1 MVTRS
6 FKIVGRVQGVGFR
19 YRTWEKAQELGLH
32 GYVQN
37 NYDGS
42 VSCLIQG
49 EEPIIEMMEE
59 WLTQGPSYA
68 YVEELIPL
76 EVKETDQYEQF
87 TIRR

>member
-19 YRTWEKAQELGLH
+19 YRTWEKAQDLGLT

-42 VSCLIQG
+42 VTCLIQG
-49 EEPIIEMMEE
+49 EEPVVNMMEE

-68 YVEELIPL
+68 FVEELIPL
-76 EVKETDQYEQF
+76 EIKETDQYEQF